1 MLAADLS
8 ESGIIVTRIGKGNA
22 PIATGA
28 PSTVAADFQFVLHGS
43 PLTLASVDCATGFA
57 FIAVLGEVGTVPPCR
72 SEAARCSVPRFQVES
87 DCQFADVTVTR
98 KLFDIR
104 KRPAFDLFVVELVHG

>member
-57 FIAVLGEVGTVPPCR
+57 FIAVLFHVPAIPYR
-72 SEAARCSVPRFQVES
+72 TGKPSRRAVPLFKPLADYRFHDGAVAGQ
-87 DCQFADVTVTR
+87 ALDV
-98 KLFDIR
+98 I
-104 KRPAFDLFVVELVHG
+104 